1 MKSCRDSTM
10 RRSVRAEKR
19 NKKEMMSIAQKV
31 GNGSNVR
38 YEKLGEDVLLLTVWN
53 AESASF

>member
-1 MKSCRDSTM
+1 M